1 MPTVKRS
8 KPKNSFLK
16 TVLLRCINKLW
27 VIWFKHEYVVV
38 CIEDLFTT
46 TYRLLP
52 QTPIYIFLSLFY
64 HPHINSPLY
73 LVTNL
78 TTFSSWVRTSKQEC
92 QNVKNCSKRECLK
105 VGGGGGRLGN
115 LIQRGRNRE
124 LENTFGYQREDSLVI
139 WNSLLFFCCKLFL
152 DLLAI
157 WKLSPCER
165 SE

>member
-1 MPTVKRS
+1 MI
-8 KPKNSFLK
+8 K
-16 TVLLRCINKLW
+16 TC
-27 VIWFKHEYVVV
+27 YVVV

-92 QNVKNCSKRECLK
+92 QNVKNCSKLECLK
-105 VGGGGGRLGN
+105 VGGGGGGWEILYKGE
-115 LIQRGRNRE
+115 GTE
-124 LENTFGYQREDSLVI
+124 SL
-139 WNSLLFFCCKLFL
+139 KTPL
-152 DLLAI
+152 DIKGKTA
-157 WKLSPCER
+157 
-165 SE
+165 